1 MQDILQEE
9 VIKLEEELSKLKSAV
24 EYIETAKI
32 SIESASKIINT
43 IVELKKEFDEL
54 SRKAYSIIDK
64 LNKVDFP
71 SRLDR
76 IDTNLLRVSTEI
88 QDIKSVIETSDK
100 ALTMELKAMSRNLLS
115 QTNENKNKILV
126 RLDKQSKEIK
136 VNFLG
141 IMFTLIFI
149 VALGALFYM
158 NIL

>member
-1 MQDILQEE
+1 MEDILKEE

-54 SRKAYSIIDK
+54 SGKAYSLIDK

-76 IDTNLLRVSTEI
+76 IDSNLVKVNTEV
-88 QDIKSVIETSDK
+88 QEIKSTIETGDK
-100 ALTMELKAMSRNLLS
+100 ALAMEMKALSRSLLS
-115 QTNENKNKILV
+115 QTNESKNKILV
-126 RLDKQSKEIK
+126 RLDRQSREIK
-136 VNFLG
+136 TNFLG
-141 IMFTLIFI
+141 IMFTIIFI
-149 VALGALFYM
+149 VALGALFYL

>member
-1 MQDILQEE
+1 MEDILKEE

-54 SRKAYSIIDK
+54 SGKAYSLIDK

-76 IDTNLLRVSTEI
+76 IDSNLVKVNTEV
-88 QDIKSVIETSDK
+88 QEIKSTIETGDK
-100 ALTMELKAMSRNLLS
+100 ALTMEMKALSRSLLS
-115 QTNENKNKILV
+115 QTNESKNKILV
-126 RLDKQSKEIK
+126 RLDRQSREIK
-136 VNFLG
+136 TNFLG
-141 IMFTLIFI
+141 IMFTIIFI
-149 VALGALFYM
+149 VALGALFYL